1 MRRVSLWLP
10 PVLYMLLIFYLS
22 SQPEPLPA
30 LTERVWD
37 KAIHFPE
44 YLVLCALL
52 LRALRGEGLSIARA
66 ALLGLVLTSAYGA
79 SDEFHQSF
87 VPKRTADVFDWLADS
102 TGAAS
107 AAVIFSTA
115 SRLRRPPR
123 RSQPDQSDRPTTPA
137 APAAHLSAPVDPSHR
152 AAGRE

>member
-22 SQPEPLPA
+22 SQPEPLPI
-30 LTERVWD
+30 LTQNVWD

-44 YLVLCALL
+44 YFLLCALL
-52 LRALRGEGLSIARA
+52 FRALRGEGQAMLPA
-66 ALLGLVLTSAYGA
+66 ALVALVLTSAYGV

-87 VPKRTADVFDWLADS
+87 VPQRVADFYDWLADT
-102 TGAAS
+102 TGATA

-123 RSQPDQSDRPTTPA
+123 RSPPDQSDRPTTPA
-137 APAAHLSAPVDPSHR
+137 APVAHLSVPVDQSRR